1 MQHLY
6 APWRQKYFE
15 QKEDTCVFCNIDE
28 KEDEKRGVLFRAKK
42 CYGILNLYPYTAAH
56 FLIIPYKHLANLEEL
71 DNETWL
77 EMSLYAKYGVE
88 ILKKDFKAGGINL
101 GMNLGSVAGAGVA
114 AHLHYH
120 VLPRYFGDTN
130 FISTIVQTR
139 VCSANLEESYRLLK
153 KAFDLKIKE
162 SK

>member
-1 MQHLY
+1 
-6 APWRQKYFE
+6 
-15 QKEDTCVFCNIDE
+15 
-28 KEDEKRGVLFRAKK
+28 
-42 CYGILNLYPYTAAH
+42 
-56 FLIIPYKHLANLEEL
+56 
-71 DNETWL
+71 
-77 EMSLYAKYGVE
+77 
-88 ILKKDFKAGGINL
+88 
-101 GMNLGSVAGAGVA
+101 MNLGSVAGAGVA

-130 FISTIVQTR
+130 FISTIAQTR